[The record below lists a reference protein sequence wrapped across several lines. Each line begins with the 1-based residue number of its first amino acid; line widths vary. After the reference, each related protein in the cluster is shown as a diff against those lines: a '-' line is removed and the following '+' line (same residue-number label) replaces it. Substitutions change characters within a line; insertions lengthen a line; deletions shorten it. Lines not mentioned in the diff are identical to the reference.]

1 MNKLYGAILG
11 DLAGMPYE
19 KKFNLKLRDIK
30 IHPDGAVI
38 TDDTIMTLAA
48 ASKLVNNTSYD
59 IEYRIW
65 GNEYFSDYYGKSF
78 KEWLKDDDMIVD
90 SYGNGC
96 LMRMSPIPY
105 FYDGDKINS
114 ALEALKSTGSS
125 HMNLHSRFSCQVL
138 NDVYQMIFERYKKEE
153 IHDWIDEYYPH
164 FPNGIDEHFEPFQTL
179 DATAQGTLPF
189 VLYIFL
195 TTNSTHEAILKAIS
209 FGGDTDTNA
218 SIVGELSNAYYDDL
232 TQEDIDYV
240 ESHLDLKQLEMLH
253 KFNSKLWK

>member
-19 KKFNLKLRDIK
+19 KKFNIKLKDIK
-30 IHPDGAVI
+30 IHPDNAVV

-48 ASKLVNNTSYD
+48 ASKLIKNTNYD
-59 IEYRIW
+59 LEYRIW
-65 GNEYFSDYYGKSF
+65 GNEYFSEYYGKSF
-78 KEWLKDDDMIVD
+78 KEWLKDDNMVMD

-105 FYDGDKINS
+105 FYRCNKVNS
-114 ALEALKSTGSS
+114 AIEAHMSTGTS

-138 NDVYQMIFERYKKEE
+138 NDVYQMIFENYKKEE
-153 IHDWIDEYYPH
+153 IHDWIDFYYPYV
-164 FPNGIDEHFEPFQTL
+164 PNGIDEHFQPFKEI
-179 DATAQGTLPF
+179 DITAQGTLPF
-189 VLYIFL
+189 VLYVFL
-195 TTNSTHEAILKAIS
+195 TTDSTHEVILKAIS

-232 TQEDIDYV
+232 TQEDIEYV
-240 ESHLDLKQLEMLH
+240 ESHLDSRQLDMLKE
-253 KFNSKLWK
+253 FNYKV